1 MAKNASVNPRHL
13 RLPGERA
20 AGADP
25 VKLARQL
32 ARFGPSIAGMP
43 PVQVTRG
50 ANGEMMIM
58 DGVTRATRVAKMLP
72 GLLIRVLITEEL
84 PNKDYSGLPTIGD
97 TLP

>member
-1 MAKNASVNPRHL
+1 MAKYASVNPRHL

-20 AGADP
+20 AVAEP
-25 VKLARQL
+25 VKL

-43 PVQVTRG
+43 PVEVTRG

-58 DGVTRATRVAKMLP
+58 DGVTRATRVAKILH

-97 TLP
+97 ALP